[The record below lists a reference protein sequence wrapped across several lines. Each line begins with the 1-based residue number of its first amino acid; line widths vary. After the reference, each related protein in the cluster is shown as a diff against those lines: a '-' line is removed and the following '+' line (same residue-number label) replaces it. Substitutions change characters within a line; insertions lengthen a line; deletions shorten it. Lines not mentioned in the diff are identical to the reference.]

1 MVTHLSDLTAGQKI
15 KVIKEF
21 IDFDRNPISVG
32 RIFTFNCYDYFPYD
46 GGYTFQFEEVTIRLA
61 EIFTSNEQVLNNFS
75 EYFEL
80 VQ

>member
-1 MVTHLSDLTAGQKI
+1 MTTGQKI

-21 IDFDRNPISVG
+21 IDFDQDIQSTVDRVL
-32 RIFTFNCYDYFPYD
+32 TFSCYDYFPYD

-80 VQ
+80 VR

>member
-15 KVIKEF
+15 KVITGF
-21 IDFDRNPISVG
+21 IDFDMNSINVG
-32 RIFTFNCYDYFPYD
+32 RVFTFSCYDYFPYD